1 MPHHKSAKKRVRQT
15 KVRTARNVSLLSE
28 TRTAIKKV
36 RLAITE
42 KDKTTA
48 ATLLTNAQSLLA
60 KLAKKGV
67 IKQNTAARK
76 TSRLTGQIKG
86 L

>member
-15 KVRTARNVSLLSE
+15 KVRTTRNVSLLSE
-28 TRTAIKKV
+28 TKSAIKKV

-42 KDKTTA
+42 KDKNSAT
-48 ATLLTNAQSLLA
+48 TLLTNAQSLLA

-67 IKQNTAARK
+67 IKSNTAARK